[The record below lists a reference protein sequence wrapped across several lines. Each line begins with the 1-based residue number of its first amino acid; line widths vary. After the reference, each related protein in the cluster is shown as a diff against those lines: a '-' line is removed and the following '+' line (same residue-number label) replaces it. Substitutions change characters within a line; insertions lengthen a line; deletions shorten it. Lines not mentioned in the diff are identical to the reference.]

1 MIDRLNLDP
10 DRLLAALAQGALT
23 QVPGE
28 LEQEVLDSVDGYV
41 QGTWSSHLDEASPPS
56 PTVPTLAGRGH
67 ALLRRLGVAPGY
79 ALRLHPAVGC
89 GEVRPWLDDGS
100 GLPARGPQVRYRR
113 DASVLCGVLVL
124 ACVLAERRG
133 APVPPELLAASTRL
147 LSGGHVEV
155 VW

>member
-1 MIDRLNLDP
+1 MDP
-10 DRLLAALAQGALT
+10 DRLLAAFTEGMLAR
-23 QVPGE
+23 VPDE
-28 LEQEVLDSVDGYV
+28 LEQEVLDAVDGYV
-41 QGTWSSHLDEASPPS
+41 RGAWSSLLDEVGPPS
-56 PTVPTLAGRGH
+56 PTVPGVRRLVEGH
-67 ALLRRLGVAPGY
+67 VLLRRLGVAPGY

-100 GLPARGPQVRYRR
+100 GLPARGPRVRYRR

-133 APVPPELLAASTRL
+133 TPVPPELLAASTRL

>member
-1 MIDRLNLDP
+1 MDP
-10 DRLLAALAQGALT
+10 DRLLAAFTEGMLAR
-23 QVPGE
+23 VPDE
-28 LEQEVLDSVDGYV
+28 LEQEVLDAVDGYV
-41 QGTWSSHLDEASPPS
+41 LGAWSSPLDEAGPPS

-79 ALRLHPAVGC
+79 ALRLHLAVGC

-100 GLPARGPQVRYRR
+100 GLPARGPRVRYRR

-133 APVPPELLAASTRL
+133 TPVPPELLAASTRL